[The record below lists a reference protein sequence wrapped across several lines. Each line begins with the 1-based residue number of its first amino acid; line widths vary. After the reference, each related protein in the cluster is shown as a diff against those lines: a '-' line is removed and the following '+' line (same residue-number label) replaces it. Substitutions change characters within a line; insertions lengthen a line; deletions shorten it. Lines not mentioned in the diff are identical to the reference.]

1 MIVMSKL
8 VTNFGDSVTTG
19 NTVLQQN
26 LVVQGAFATFSGNLL
41 AGSAYS
47 TIGNTTVKFNS
58 VFATTANVTTANTVG
73 IYGPLGVVGVG
84 TTPVTGG
91 ANLQVQGNLFAS
103 NAFQAPNVFAT
114 TSMNTLTANVLGIFG
129 PAWLVGVGTLTPT
142 ANLHV
147 QGNVF
152 ASNALQ
158 SPVVI
163 AGTSLNAATSNILGI
178 FGPAGMTGVGTLT
191 PSANLHVVGNVFA
204 SNAFQA
210 PVVFASTSLNAATS
224 NILGIFGPAGLTGV
238 GTLTPAATLH
248 VQGNVFA
255 SNAFQAPNVFATTS
269 LNAATSNILGIFGP
283 AGLTGVGT
291 LAPAATLHVAGN
303 VFASNAFQAPNVF
316 ATTSLN
322 AATSNILGIF
332 GPVGLTGVGTLI
344 PAATLHVQGNVFAS
358 NALQAPNVFATTS
371 LNAATSNILSI
382 YGPAGLTG
390 VGTATGLGATLHV
403 QGNVWASNAIQT
415 QNVFV
420 SVSMNAATMNVT
432 NIYGTAGVVGVGTV
446 PVLGSATLQI
456 QGNVFGSNALSA
468 PNVFATTSLNA
479 LTANVTSI
487 FGPAG
492 LVGVG
497 VSTGLGANLH
507 ILGNLFASNA
517 VTAPVG
523 NLTAA
528 TITGTL
534 TTLSIYGPAGLVGVG
549 TATPGANLDVVGN
562 VWASNALQAPSVLA
576 TVSMNVTTMNAL
588 SIYGP
593 TGLVGVNT
601 TAPGSTLDVA
611 GNVYVSNS
619 IQTPNVLATTANV
632 TVMNVLALYGQG
644 GSVGIGTSTNLR
656 GSLEVL
662 GNVYVS
668 NTIQVGN
675 VITDTLNVTT
685 LNTTSIFST
694 TGTVGVGTNV
704 GVGANL
710 HVVGNLYTTNAFQ
723 TAGNVFA
730 GVSMNVPLVNTTAV
744 FGTSGLVGVGLS
756 TGLGATLHVQG
767 NVFASNSI
775 QAPNVF
781 ASVSLNVPTVNTTSV
796 FGTSGLV
803 GVGVST
809 GLGATLH
816 VQGNVFASNSLQTQ
830 NVFASGTM
838 NVPLINTTA
847 IFGTFSN
854 VGIGTSTG
862 LGATLHVQ
870 GNIYASG
877 GLTAASYSALTANI
891 ATMNVGTITG
901 TVGVVTI
908 PASLVLQGNLYVANT
923 MTVTNV
929 YANTL
934 YYSTDLVKQAPYLQ
948 ANVANAVAIQNW
960 IGATTNLAKNSWWSM
975 SARPSFGNV
984 ASGPVASTLSGAAL
998 MMDGRVVFSPSG
1010 AARVGIFNPA
1020 TNQYTSVVPAG
1031 DTPTGTYSSSVVLPT
1046 GNVVFIPLG
1055 SSNVGT
1061 FNPSALQFS
1070 NVVRTGGTFFGG
1082 VLDPLGNV
1090 AMMPALATS
1099 NIGTFNPALGTFSN
1113 VTGTRFDG
1121 TMRGAV
1127 LLPNGNVICVPGT
1140 NANVVQFNPF
1150 VGTFSNSVQL
1160 GGSGTAKFSGG
1171 VLTPNGNVVFVP
1183 SSGATTSNVGVLN
1196 PSALTWTNVTTSTGL
1211 SAFSGGCLLPGGNVV
1226 FVPFN
1231 SANVGMFDT
1240 VTLAFSNSTVVS
1252 GAGLGSFVGGA
1263 LVPDGR
1269 VVFCPAAAANVG
1281 ALGTLTPVG
1290 REFCLAPYFNKF

>member
-1 MIVMSKL
+1 MSKL

-19 NTVLQQN
+19 NTILQQN

-58 VFATTANVTTANTVG
+58 VFATTANVTTSNTVG
-73 IYGPLGVVGVG
+73 IYGPVGVVGVG

-103 NAFQAPNVFAT
+103 NAFQAPVVFAT

-129 PAWLVGVGTLTPT
+129 PAWLVGVGTTGPT

-163 AGTSLNAATSNILGI
+163 ASTSLNAATSNILGV

-191 PSANLHVVGNVFA
+191 PTANLHVVGNVFA

-210 PVVFASTSLNAATS
+210 PVVLATTALNAATS

-238 GTLTPAATLH
+238 GTLLPAATLH
-248 VQGNVFA
+248 VVGNVFA
-255 SNAFQAPNVFATTS
+255 SNAFQAPAVFATTS

-291 LAPAATLHVAGN
+291 LLPNATLHVQGNVFASNAFQAPAVFATVSMNAATSNILGIFGPAGLTGVGTNAPNATLHVQGN

-316 ATTSLN
+316 ASTSLN

-332 GPVGLTGVGTLI
+332 GP
-344 PAATLHVQGNVFAS
+344 S
-358 NALQAPNVFATTS
+358 
-371 LNAATSNILSI
+371 
-382 YGPAGLTG
+382 GLTG
-390 VGTATGLGATLHV
+390 VGTATNLGATLHV
-403 QGNVWASNAIQT
+403 FGNVFASNAIQT

-420 SVSMNAATMNVT
+420 SVAMNAATMNVT
-432 NIYGTAGVVGVGTV
+432 NIYGTAGVIGIGTV
-446 PVLGSATLQI
+446 PNVGSATLQI
-456 QGNVFGSNALSA
+456 QGNVFAANAFQA

-549 TATPGANLDVVGN
+549 TATPGANLEVAGN
-562 VWASNALQAPSVLA
+562 VFASNALQAPSVLA
-576 TVSMNVTTMNAL
+576 TVSMNVATMNAS

-593 TGLVGVNT
+593 AGLVGVNT
-601 TAPGSTLDVA
+601 STPGSTLDVA
-611 GNVYVSNS
+611 GNVWVSNT

-632 TVMNVLALYGQG
+632 TVMNVLALYGQS

-656 GSLEVL
+656 ATLEVF

-694 TGTVGVGTNV
+694 TGTIGIGTNV
-704 GVGANL
+704 GIGANL

-723 TAGNVFA
+723 TPGNVFA
-730 GVSMNVPLVNTTAV
+730 GVSMNVPLINTTAV
-744 FGTSGLVGVGLS
+744 FGT
-756 TGLGATLHVQG
+756 TA
-767 NVFASNSI
+767 
-775 QAPNVF
+775 
-781 ASVSLNVPTVNTTSV
+781 
-796 FGTSGLV
+796 GLV

-809 GLGATLH
+809 GLGANLHVQGNVFASNAFQAPVVIATTSMNVPVANVTSVFGTYGNVGVGVSTGLWATLQ

-830 NVFASGTM
+830 NVVASGTM
-838 NVPLINTTA
+838 NVPVINTTA

-870 GNIYASG
+870 GNIYATG

-901 TVGVVTI
+901 TAGVVTI

-923 MTVTNV
+923 MSVTNV
-929 YANTL
+929 YANSL

-948 ANVANAVAIQNW
+948 ANVANAISIQNW
-960 IGATTNLAKNSWWSM
+960 IGATTNLAKNSWWSV

-984 ASGPVASTLSGAAL
+984 ASGPVSNTLSGAAL
-998 MMDGRVVFSPSG
+998 LMDGRVVFSPAG
-1010 AARVGIFNPA
+1010 ASRVGIFNPM
-1020 TNQYTSVVPAG
+1020 TNQYTVVTPAG
-1031 DTPTGTYSSSVVLPT
+1031 DAPTGTYSSAVVLPT
-1046 GNVVFIPLG
+1046 GNVVMIPLG

-1061 FNPSALQFS
+1061 FNPSALRFS
-1070 NVVRTGGTFFGG
+1070 NAIQTGGTFFGG

-1090 AMMPALATS
+1090 AMMPAASTS

-1113 VTGTRFDG
+1113 VAGTRFDG

-1150 VGTFSNSVQL
+1150 SGTFSNSVSL
-1160 GGSGTAKFSGG
+1160 GGSGTAKFSGA

-1196 PSALTWTNVTTSTGL
+1196 PSALTWTNVTTWAGL
-1211 SAFSGGCLLPGGNVV
+1211 SAFSGGCLLPTGNVV

-1240 VTLAFSNSTVVS
+1240 VTLAYSNSTVVS
-1252 GAGLGSFVGGA
+1252 GAGLGSFIGGS
-1263 LVPDGR
+1263 LIPDGR
-1269 VVFCPAAAANVG
+1269 VVFCPAASANVG